1 MKRTGADLAAAAN
14 DRGALLSER
23 PMGAIHYRI
32 IALCFAAWIF
42 DFYDLILYSFM
53 IVPIARDLHLSQTES
68 SLTLGLAL
76 AMTAFG
82 GVIFGFV
89 GDRFGR
95 RPTIIVAVLV
105 YGIGTT
111 MCAASHSLVELLLFR
126 SFTGLGIGGEWAAGQ
141 SLVAETV
148 PPARRARYAAY
159 VQVGA
164 PLGAML
170 AAAAGGHIEPLIGWR
185 NVFLISSAPSFIV
198 AAIVWRW
205 LPESDVWLRADRRQ
219 WFNADS
225 LSTLRPY
232 RRIIGLL
239 FVVLLVN
246 SAAYWFT
253 YTWMP
258 SYLRLARGLTPQA
271 SGNLMIWMQTGAL
284 AGYAAFG
291 VLADRFRAT
300 SGFLDLCLD
309 DGAGLAAGDNLLGV
323 GVGDA
328 GPDSR
333 GLDRSGLRHRY
344 LVRRRPDDIRDAAD
358 QRAQHGIRTT
368 TERHPRDSVFHP
380 VDNHGAEPAIGFWAD
395 ARDWRAVLVC
405 GSDHGLG
412 VAGDARAA
420 DYRSRFG
427 LAAHAFIGQAF
438 GALAARRESDAIWLA
453 FAEDRNS
460 GVSWRASAGGRERGA
475 PQRASSEDREND
487 AIWRE
492 SLRCRRRRGRR
503 GRRSG

>member
-1 MKRTGADLAAAAN
+1 
-14 DRGALLSER
+14 
-23 PMGAIHYRI
+23 MGAVHYRI

-53 IVPIARDLHLSQTES
+53 IVPIAHDLHLSQTQS

-95 RPTIIVAVLV
+95 RPTIIMSVLV

-111 MCAASHSLVELLLFR
+111 LCAFSGNLLQLLLFR
-126 SFTGLGIGGEWAAGQ
+126 SFTGLGIGGEWASGQ
-141 SLVAETV
+141 SLIAETV

-164 PLGAML
+164 PLGAMV

-185 NVFLISSAPSFIV
+185 NVFLLSSAPSFIV

-205 LPESDVWLRADRRQ
+205 LPESDVWLRSERHR

-225 LSTLRPY
+225 LAALRPY
-232 RRIIGLL
+232 HRIIGLL
-239 FVVLLVN
+239 FIVLLVN

-258 SYLRLARGLTPQA
+258 SYLRIARGLTPQA

-291 VLADRFRAT
+291 VLADRFGRRPVFSVYASMMAAGLLPAT
-300 SGFLDLCLD
+300 LFWNWAAATPGLIRGALIVAGFGTGIWS
-309 DGAGLAAGDNLLGV
+309 GAGPMISEMLPTSVRNTALGLLLNVTRGIQFFTPLIITALSPRFGFGPTLALG
-323 GVGDA
+323 A
-328 GPDSR
+328 LFS
-333 GLDRSGLRHRY
+333 
-344 LVRRRPDDIRDAAD
+344 
-358 QRAQHGIRTT
+358 
-368 TERHPRDSVFHP
+368 
-380 VDNHGAEPAIGFWAD
+380 AIG
-395 ARDWRAVLVC
+395 AVMVWMLP
-405 GSDHGLG
+405 
-412 VAGDARAA
+412 
-420 DYRSRFG
+420 
-427 LAAHAFIGQAF
+427 
-438 GALAARRESDAIWLA
+438 ET
-453 FAEDRNS
+453 
-460 GVSWRASAGGRERGA
+460 
-475 PQRASSEDREND
+475 
-487 AIWRE
+487 
-492 SLRCRRRRGRR
+492 RGRQITALD
-503 GRRSG
+503 SG

>member
-1 MKRTGADLAAAAN
+1 VKRTAGDIAATGA
-14 DRGALLSER
+14 GVPLLCER
-23 PMGAIHYRI
+23 PMGAVHYRI

-53 IVPIARDLHLSQTES
+53 IVPIAHDLHLSQTQS

-95 RPTIIVAVLV
+95 RPTIIMSVLV

-111 MCAASHSLVELLLFR
+111 LCAFSGNLLQLLLFR
-126 SFTGLGIGGEWAAGQ
+126 SFTGLGIGGEWASGQ
-141 SLVAETV
+141 SLIAETV

-164 PLGAML
+164 PLGAMV

-185 NVFLISSAPSFIV
+185 NVFLLSSAPSFIV

-205 LPESDVWLRADRRQ
+205 LPESDVWLRSERHR

-225 LSTLRPY
+225 LAALRPY

-239 FVVLLVN
+239 FMVLLVN

-258 SYLRLARGLTPQA
+258 SYLRIARGLTPQA

-291 VLADRFRAT
+291 VLADRFGRRPVFSVYASMMAAGLLPAT
-300 SGFLDLCLD
+300 LFWNWAAATPGLIRGALIVAGFGTGIWS
-309 DGAGLAAGDNLLGV
+309 GAGPMISEMLPTSVRNTALGLLLNVTRGIQFFTPLIITALSPRLGFGPTLALG
-323 GVGDA
+323 A
-328 GPDSR
+328 LFS
-333 GLDRSGLRHRY
+333 
-344 LVRRRPDDIRDAAD
+344 
-358 QRAQHGIRTT
+358 
-368 TERHPRDSVFHP
+368 
-380 VDNHGAEPAIGFWAD
+380 AIG
-395 ARDWRAVLVC
+395 AVMVWMLP
-405 GSDHGLG
+405 
-412 VAGDARAA
+412 
-420 DYRSRFG
+420 
-427 LAAHAFIGQAF
+427 
-438 GALAARRESDAIWLA
+438 ET
-453 FAEDRNS
+453 
-460 GVSWRASAGGRERGA
+460 
-475 PQRASSEDREND
+475 
-487 AIWRE
+487 
-492 SLRCRRRRGRR
+492 RGRQITALD
-503 GRRSG
+503 SG

>member
-1 MKRTGADLAAAAN
+1 MKRTAGDIAAT
-14 DRGALLSER
+14 GTPVPLLCER
-23 PMGAIHYRI
+23 PMGAVHYRI

-53 IVPIARDLHLSQTES
+53 IVPIAHDLHLSQTQS

-95 RPTIIVAVLV
+95 RPTIIMSVLV

-111 MCAASHSLVELLLFR
+111 LCAFSGNLLQLLLFR
-126 SFTGLGIGGEWAAGQ
+126 SFTGLGIGGEWASGQ
-141 SLVAETV
+141 SLIAETV

-164 PLGAML
+164 PLGAMV

-185 NVFLISSAPSFIV
+185 NVFLLSSAPSFIV

-205 LPESDVWLRADRRQ
+205 LPESDVWLRSERHR

-225 LSTLRPY
+225 LAALRPY

-239 FVVLLVN
+239 FIVLLVN

-258 SYLRLARGLTPQA
+258 SYLRIARGLTPQA

-291 VLADRFRAT
+291 VLADRFGRRPVFSVYASMMAAGLLPAT
-300 SGFLDLCLD
+300 LFWNWAAATPGLIRGALIVAGFGTGIWS
-309 DGAGLAAGDNLLGV
+309 GAGPMISEMLPTSVRNTALGLLLNVTRGIQFFTPLIITALSPRFGFGPTLALG
-323 GVGDA
+323 A
-328 GPDSR
+328 LFS
-333 GLDRSGLRHRY
+333 
-344 LVRRRPDDIRDAAD
+344 
-358 QRAQHGIRTT
+358 
-368 TERHPRDSVFHP
+368 
-380 VDNHGAEPAIGFWAD
+380 AIG
-395 ARDWRAVLVC
+395 AVMVWMLP
-405 GSDHGLG
+405 
-412 VAGDARAA
+412 
-420 DYRSRFG
+420 
-427 LAAHAFIGQAF
+427 
-438 GALAARRESDAIWLA
+438 ET
-453 FAEDRNS
+453 
-460 GVSWRASAGGRERGA
+460 
-475 PQRASSEDREND
+475 
-487 AIWRE
+487 
-492 SLRCRRRRGRR
+492 RGRQITALD
-503 GRRSG
+503 SG

>member
-1 MKRTGADLAAAAN
+1 
-14 DRGALLSER
+14 
-23 PMGAIHYRI
+23 
-32 IALCFAAWIF
+32 
-42 DFYDLILYSFM
+42 M
-53 IVPIARDLHLSQTES
+53 IVPIAHDLHLSQTQS

-95 RPTIIVAVLV
+95 RPTIIMSVLV

-111 MCAASHSLVELLLFR
+111 LCAFSGNLLQLLLFR
-126 SFTGLGIGGEWAAGQ
+126 SFTGLGIGGEWASGQ
-141 SLVAETV
+141 SLIAETV

-164 PLGAML
+164 PLGAMV

-185 NVFLISSAPSFIV
+185 NVFLLSSAPSFLV

-205 LPESDVWLRADRRQ
+205 LPESDVWLRSERHR

-225 LSTLRPY
+225 LAALRPY

-239 FVVLLVN
+239 FIVLLVN

-291 VLADRFRAT
+291 VLADRFGRRPVFSVYASMMAAGLLPAT
-300 SGFLDLCLD
+300 LFWNWAAATPGLIRGALIVAGFGTGIWS
-309 DGAGLAAGDNLLGV
+309 GAGPMISEMLPTSVRNTALGLLLNVTRGIQFFTPLIITALSPRFGFGPTLALG
-323 GVGDA
+323 A
-328 GPDSR
+328 LFS
-333 GLDRSGLRHRY
+333 
-344 LVRRRPDDIRDAAD
+344 
-358 QRAQHGIRTT
+358 
-368 TERHPRDSVFHP
+368 
-380 VDNHGAEPAIGFWAD
+380 AIG
-395 ARDWRAVLVC
+395 AVMVWMLP
-405 GSDHGLG
+405 
-412 VAGDARAA
+412 
-420 DYRSRFG
+420 
-427 LAAHAFIGQAF
+427 
-438 GALAARRESDAIWLA
+438 ET
-453 FAEDRNS
+453 
-460 GVSWRASAGGRERGA
+460 
-475 PQRASSEDREND
+475 
-487 AIWRE
+487 
-492 SLRCRRRRGRR
+492 RGRQITALD
-503 GRRSG
+503 SG

>member
-1 MKRTGADLAAAAN
+1 VKRTAAEIATAN
-14 DRGALLSER
+14 NRATLLSER
-23 PMGAIHYRI
+23 PMGAVHYRI

-76 AMTAFG
+76 AMTALG

-95 RPTIIVAVLV
+95 RPTIIVSVLV

-111 MCAASHSLVELLLFR
+111 MCAASHSLLQLLLFR

-185 NVFLISSAPSFIV
+185 NVFLISSTPSFLV

-205 LPESDVWLRADRRQ
+205 LPESDVWLRADRRR
-219 WFNADS
+219 WFNAES
-225 LSTLRPY
+225 LKALRPY
-232 RRIIGLL
+232 RRIIGML

-291 VLADRFRAT
+291 LLADRFGRRPVFSIYASMMGLGLLPAT
-300 SGFLDLCLD
+300 LFWEWASGTPGLIRGALIVAGFGTGIWS
-309 DGAGLAAGDNLLGV
+309 GAGPMISEMLPTSVRNTALGLLLNVTRGIQFFTPLIITALSPRLGFGPTLAL
-323 GVGDA
+323 
-328 GPDSR
+328 
-333 GLDRSGLRHRY
+333 
-344 LVRRRPDDIRDAAD
+344 
-358 QRAQHGIRTT
+358 
-368 TERHPRDSVFHP
+368 
-380 VDNHGAEPAIGFWAD
+380 
-395 ARDWRAVLVC
+395 
-405 GSDHGLG
+405 
-412 VAGDARAA
+412 
-420 DYRSRFG
+420 
-427 LAAHAFIGQAF
+427 
-438 GALAARRESDAIWLA
+438 GALFSFAGAIMVWMLP
-453 FAEDRNS
+453 ET
-460 GVSWRASAGGRERGA
+460 
-475 PQRASSEDREND
+475 
-487 AIWRE
+487 
-492 SLRCRRRRGRR
+492 RGRR
-503 GRRSG
+503 ITDLDSG

>member
-1 MKRTGADLAAAAN
+1 VKRTAGDIAATGA
-14 DRGALLSER
+14 RVPLLCER
-23 PMGAIHYRI
+23 PMGAVHYRI

-53 IVPIARDLHLSQTES
+53 IVPIAHDLHLSQTQS

-95 RPTIIVAVLV
+95 RPTIIMSVLV

-111 MCAASHSLVELLLFR
+111 LCAFSGNLLQLLLFR
-126 SFTGLGIGGEWAAGQ
+126 SFTGLGIGGEWASGQ
-141 SLVAETV
+141 SLIAETV

-164 PLGAML
+164 PLGAMV

-185 NVFLISSAPSFIV
+185 NVFLLSSAPSFLV

-205 LPESDVWLRADRRQ
+205 LPESDVWLRSERHR

-225 LSTLRPY
+225 LAALRPY

-239 FVVLLVN
+239 FIVLLVN

-291 VLADRFRAT
+291 VLADRFGRRPVFSVYASMMAAGLLPAT
-300 SGFLDLCLD
+300 LFWNWAATTPGLIRGALIVAGFGTGIWS
-309 DGAGLAAGDNLLGV
+309 GAGPMISEMLPTNVRNTALGLLLNVTRGIQFFTPLIITALSPRFGFGPTLALG
-323 GVGDA
+323 A
-328 GPDSR
+328 LFS
-333 GLDRSGLRHRY
+333 
-344 LVRRRPDDIRDAAD
+344 
-358 QRAQHGIRTT
+358 
-368 TERHPRDSVFHP
+368 
-380 VDNHGAEPAIGFWAD
+380 AIG
-395 ARDWRAVLVC
+395 AVMVWMLP
-405 GSDHGLG
+405 
-412 VAGDARAA
+412 
-420 DYRSRFG
+420 
-427 LAAHAFIGQAF
+427 
-438 GALAARRESDAIWLA
+438 ET
-453 FAEDRNS
+453 
-460 GVSWRASAGGRERGA
+460 
-475 PQRASSEDREND
+475 
-487 AIWRE
+487 
-492 SLRCRRRRGRR
+492 RGRQITALD
-503 GRRSG
+503 SG